1 MLKTRVAHGYCSRH
15 LAADACPY
23 ANICEHCDNYVP
35 APEFAPA
42 LQDQLADVQTLRN
55 DAEHA
60 AGPPKPPAT
69 STSSNASRPTSA
81 ASTATET
88 HRRTSLTPTSMAG

>member
-23 ANICEHCDNYVP
+23 ANICEHCDNYIP

-42 LQDQLADVQTLRN
+42 LQDQLADVHTLRD
-55 DAEHA
+55 DADQR
-60 AGPPKPPAT
+60 GW
-69 STSSNASRPTSA
+69 N
-81 ASTATET
+81 TEVDRHQQLIDRLQT
-88 HRRTSLTPTSMAG
+88 HLGRITVN